1 MSTRQALDSG
11 LRLEIDRI
19 TCDAYGT
26 CAELLPEGIDLDEW
40 GYPVIAPGSV
50 PLHLVDLAKRAVD
63 SCPVLALRL
72 VKVPAPVGT
81 ASPLSGSAFAARRP
95 ETRPDRM
102 EGTPPWPPRPA
113 GSQVRRGP
121 DARRGRDGRRR

>member
-1 MSTRQALDSG
+1 MNSRRALDSG

-19 TCDAYGT
+19 ACDAYGT

-40 GYPVIAPGSV
+40 GYPIIAPGNV

-63 SCPVLALRL
+63 GCPVLALRL
-72 VKVPAPVGT
+72 VKVPASLQAAGLAP
-81 ASPLSGSAFAARRP
+81 AFAVPRQ

-102 EGTPPWPPRPA
+102 DGTPPWPPRSSSGKPK
-113 GSQVRRGP
+113 RGP
-121 DARRGRDGRRR
+121 EARRRR

>member
-1 MSTRQALDSG
+1 M
-11 LRLEIDRI
+11 RLEIDRI
-19 TCDAYGT
+19 ACDAYGT

-40 GYPVIAPGSV
+40 GYPIIAPGNV

-72 VKVPAPVGT
+72 VKAPT
-81 ASPLSGSAFAARRP
+81 AAALAASPVFAARRP
-95 ETRPDRM
+95 EARPDRM

-113 GSQVRRGP
+113 SRPAKRGP
-121 DARRGRDGRRR
+121 EARRR

>member
-1 MSTRQALDSG
+1 MIGRRGADSG

-19 TCDAYGT
+19 ACDAYGT

-40 GYPVIAPGSV
+40 GYPIIAPGNV
-50 PLHLVDLAKRAVD
+50 PPHLVDLARRAVD

-72 VKVPAPVGT
+72 VKVAAGVAT
-81 ASPLSGSAFAARRP
+81 ASGASVPPPPVFAGRRP

-102 EGTPPWPPRPA
+102 DGTPPWPPRPA
-113 GSQVRRGP
+113 NRPQKRGP
-121 DARRGRDGRRR
+121 QRSPRR

>member
-1 MSTRQALDSG
+1 MSGPRALDSG
-11 LRLEIDRI
+11 IRLEIDRI

-40 GYPVIAPGSV
+40 GYPVIAPGNV
-50 PLHLVDLAKRAVD
+50 PLHLVDLARRAAD

-72 VKVPAPVGT
+72 VRVSIPAAAAVGQ
-81 ASPLSGSAFAARRP
+81 AAGDRRP

-113 GSQVRRGP
+113 SRTAKAGP
-121 DARRGRDGRRR
+121 KARRR

>member
-1 MSTRQALDSG
+1 MIGRRAGDSG

-19 TCDAYGT
+19 ACDAYGT

-40 GYPVIAPGSV
+40 GYPIIAPGNV
-50 PLHLVDLAKRAVD
+50 PPHLVDLARRAVD

-72 VKVPAPVGT
+72 VKVAAGVPKAVPGASAPPPPV
-81 ASPLSGSAFAARRP
+81 FAGRRP

-102 EGTPPWPPRPA
+102 EGTPPWPPRP
-113 GSQVRRGP
+113 Q
-121 DARRGRDGRRR
+121 GRPPKRDPKASRRR

>member
-1 MSTRQALDSG
+1 MSGPRALDSG
-11 LRLEIDRI
+11 IRLEIDRI

-40 GYPVIAPGSV
+40 GYPVIAPGNV
-50 PLHLVDLAKRAVD
+50 PLHLVDLARRAAD

-72 VKVPAPVGT
+72 VRVPVPA
-81 ASPLSGSAFAARRP
+81 AAAVAQAAGDRRP

-113 GSQVRRGP
+113 SRTAKPGP
-121 DARRGRDGRRR
+121 KARRR

>member
-1 MSTRQALDSG
+1 MSGRRALDSG
-11 LRLEIDRI
+11 MRLEIDRI
-19 TCDAYGT
+19 ACDAYGT

-40 GYPVIAPGSV
+40 GYPIIAPGNV
-50 PLHLVDLAKRAVD
+50 PLHLVDLARRAAD

-72 VKVPAPVGT
+72 VKVPAP
-81 ASPLSGSAFAARRP
+81 AAVPPAPPVPAGRRP

-113 GSQVRRGP
+113 SRSTKRGP
-121 DARRGRDGRRR
+121 EARRR

>member
-1 MSTRQALDSG
+1 MSGRRAMDSG

-19 TCDAYGT
+19 ACDAYGT

-40 GYPVIAPGSV
+40 GYPIMAPGNV

-72 VKVPAPVGT
+72 VKAQAPVPTLLSPPAPVL
-81 ASPLSGSAFAARRP
+81 APRA
-95 ETRPDRM
+95 DRT
-102 EGTPPWPPRPA
+102 EGTPPWPPRPQQRTPKRNP
-113 GSQVRRGP
+113 S
-121 DARRGRDGRRR
+121 DRRR